1 MSRIISDVKYS
12 LIAYFRNKGA
22 LFWTLVF
29 PIILFL
35 LMGYLF
41 GGQSGP
47 VTLYYSDQDNSTMSA
62 NFINGLKSSN
72 ASSIVDL
79 QDGSGMDLAE
89 QLKDGK
95 IAAYIV
101 IPKDFQKDTLAA
113 KTSGQASDDG
123 IQVYYDKSKASSGIV
138 ISVIEQ
144 AVNALNMGLAGARDL
159 VSVKTQDVTTS
170 SMNFIDF
177 LLPGIIGM
185 SIMSSAVNGTV
196 STTARNKATG
206 VFRKLAT
213 TPISRLEW
221 NAAKIINQTIIL
233 MLSISISL
241 IVAWLVFGIVPN
253 INVVSVLMIIFGAAV
268 FSGLGMLITTFV
280 KDVDS
285 AENAASAITF
295 PLMFVSGSFISVD
308 NMPWFLKWLAD
319 ISPLTYLN
327 NGLRSSMITGNYGD
341 AMMNLAIVA
350 VLGVILFALGVSLL
364 KWKED

>member
-1 MSRIISDVKYS
+1 MSRILSDVKFS

-35 LMGYLF
+35 LIGYLF

-47 VTLYYSDQDNSTMSA
+47 LTLYYNDADGSQLSKAFLGTLNSTGA
-62 NFINGLKSSN
+62 L
-72 ASSIVDL
+72 DL
-79 QDGSGMDLAE
+79 RDGAGTDLA
-89 QLKDGK
+89 QSLKDGK
-95 IAAYIV
+95 ISAYV
-101 IPKDFQKDTLAA
+101 EIPSGFEKDTMAA
-113 KTSGQASDDG
+113 KASGNASG
-123 IQVYYDKSKASSGIV
+123 AGLQVYYDKSQSTSGIV
-138 ISVIEQ
+138 ISVIGQ
-144 AVNALNMGLAGARDL
+144 VVNGFNMEMAGAQEL
-159 VSVKTQDVTTS
+159 IKVNTQDVTTA

-196 STTARNKATG
+196 STTARNRATG

-213 TPISRLEW
+213 TPISRIEW
-221 NAAKIINQTIIL
+221 NAARIINQTIIL

-241 IVAWLVFGIVPN
+241 IVAWLVFGVVPN
-253 INVVSVLMIIFGAAV
+253 INVVTVLLIVAGGAV
-268 FSGLGMLITTFV
+268 FSGLGMILTTFV

-295 PLMFVSGSFISVD
+295 PLMFVSGSFIPVQS
-308 NMPWFLKWLAD
+308 MPWFLQFLANV
-319 ISPLTYLN
+319 SPLTYLN
-327 NGLRSSMITGNYGD
+327 DGLRSAMITGNYGD
-341 AMMNLAIVA
+341 AMTNLAIVG
-350 VLGVILFALGVSLL
+350 VLGIALFAIGVALL

>member
-1 MSRIISDVKYS
+1 MSRIVSDVKYS

-22 LFWTLVF
+22 LFWTLIF

-47 VTLYYSDQDNSTMSA
+47 LELYYQDS
-62 NFINGLKSSN
+62 
-72 ASSIVDL
+72 
-79 QDGSGMDLAE
+79 DGSQLSHSFVGALNQTGVFDLRDGAGMDLA
-89 QLKDGK
+89 QSLKDGK
-95 IAAYIV
+95 ISAYIV
-101 IPKDFQKDTLAA
+101 IPSGFEKSAMAA
-113 KTSGQASDDG
+113 KAGSNVSNAGLE
-123 IQVYYDKSKASSGIV
+123 VYYDKSKSTSGIV

-144 AVNALNMGLAGARDL
+144 VVNGMNMALAGARN
-159 VSVKTQDVTTS
+159 VIPVTSQDVTTS
-170 SMNFIDF
+170 SMSFVAF

-185 SIMSSAVNGTV
+185 TIMSSAVNGTV

-253 INVVSVLMIIFGAAV
+253 INAVSVLMIIFGSAV

-308 NMPWFLKWLAD
+308 SMPWFLRYLAD
-319 ISPLTYLN
+319 VSPLTYLN

-341 AMMNLAIVA
+341 AVMNLIIVA
-350 VLGVILFALGVSLL
+350 ILGIILFVVGVSLL